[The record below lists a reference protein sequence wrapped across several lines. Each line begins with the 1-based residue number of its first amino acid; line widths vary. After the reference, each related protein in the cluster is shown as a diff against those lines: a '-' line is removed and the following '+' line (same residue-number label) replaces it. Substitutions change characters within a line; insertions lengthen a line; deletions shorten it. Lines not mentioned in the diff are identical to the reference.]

1 MICGGQKINQIRF
14 NHKGLDI
21 AFRCFLE
28 DNDISLDR
36 TMAITFEDMEEDRE
50 FLQLFSFI
58 CLLSFDVYMK
68 KQLIEKLIDQLP

>member
-1 MICGGQKINQIRF
+1 MICDGQKINQIRF

-36 TMAITFEDMEEDRE
+36 TMAITFEDMEEVTTLIR
-50 FLQLFSFI
+50 
-58 CLLSFDVYMK
+58 LLENFKSQAQYRYLGEWKGCILSD
-68 KQLIEKLIDQLP
+68 D

>member
-1 MICGGQKINQIRF
+1 MICNGEKINQIRF

-36 TMAITFEDMEEDRE
+36 TMVTLIRLLEEFKAQAKYRY
-50 FLQLFSFI
+50 LGGWKGCI
-58 CLLSFDVYMK
+58 
-68 KQLIEKLIDQLP
+68 LPDD

>member
-1 MICGGQKINQIRF
+1 MICDGQKINQIRF

-36 TMAITFEDMEEDRE
+36 TMAITFEDMEEVTTLIR
-50 FLQLFSFI
+50 
-58 CLLSFDVYMK
+58 LLENFKSQAQYRYLGERKGCILSD
-68 KQLIEKLIDQLP
+68 D